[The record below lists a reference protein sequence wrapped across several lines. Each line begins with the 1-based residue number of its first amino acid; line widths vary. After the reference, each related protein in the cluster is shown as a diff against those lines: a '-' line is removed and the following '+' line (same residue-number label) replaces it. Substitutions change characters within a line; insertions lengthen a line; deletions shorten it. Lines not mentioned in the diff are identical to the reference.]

1 MRNNFPG
8 GKAATPTMFLGPPP
22 THKKAAKS
30 PNICIH
36 HRPSLCRKGWVKMG
50 WTSVFWLM
58 SSDENNKLLQTCI
71 LDMQMQ
77 MHMIGLGKYKSCLER
92 NPAMLQKNR
101 WYHLSANADGWV
113 WQMQND
119 QTSKSRYMQ
128 QHFMAMINKLY
139 AWSILIIAMQ
149 RLLIMTRYKI
159 YHAFLFHRI
168 LKILTAWRMLQIS
181 APKKEI
187 SSFPTI
193 YIMGEGGI
201 CLKWVE
207 LNILSK
213 K

>member
-1 MRNNFPG
+1 MLLRHFFDTYLALLRHLFGTSSELPWNFFG
-8 GKAATPTMFLGPPP
+8 SSLELIPTYTCL
-22 THKKAAKS
+22 
-30 PNICIH
+30 
-36 HRPSLCRKGWVKMG
+36 KM
-50 WTSVFWLM
+50 
-58 SSDENNKLLQTCI
+58 KI
-71 LDMQMQ
+71 LDLRNTK
-77 MHMIGLGKYKSCLER
+77 IVLEEI
-92 NPAMLQKNR
+92 QR